1 MGINKELTLDAVM
14 DNLEEVLSFVDV
26 ELEQYECAALVQ
38 AVLDLAVE
46 ELYTNIASYSY
57 APETGT
63 CTIKVEI
70 TDAPANIIVTFFDHG
85 MPYNP
90 LAKEDPKLDTEISER
105 PIGGLGFFMVKNS
118 MDEVSYEFRDEQN
131 ILTIKKSLESE
142 A

>member
-90 LAKEDPKLDTEISER
+90 LAKEAPKLDTAISER
-105 PIGGLGFFMVKNS
+105 PIGGLGIFMVKNS